1 MASIRGRWLRQRL
14 FAIGCRE
21 NFKWDGRQKVALTA
35 TEFRQMA
42 GRAGRAGIDD
52 AGEAVLIAPP
62 GDKRTLA
69 ALQAL
74 VTVRTLDSPVDPVL
88 LLAVHVTCTLS
99 VRETQSRLNAHCPA
113 CALHVPKTVISH
125 SSVVKR

>member
-1 MASIRGRWLRQRL
+1 MLPH
-14 FAIGCRE
+14 RE
-21 NFKWDGRQKVALTA
+21 HFKWNGKQQALTA

-69 ALQAL
+69 ALHAL
-74 VTVRTLDSPVDPVL
+74 ITV
-88 LLAVHVTCTLS
+88 
-99 VRETQSRLNAHCPA
+99 
-113 CALHVPKTVISH
+113 
-125 SSVVKR
+125 

>member
-1 MASIRGRWLRQRL
+1 MFR
-14 FAIGCRE
+14 RE
-21 NFKWDGRQKVALTA
+21 HYKWDGRQRAGLTA

-62 GDKRTLA
+62 GDRRTLT

-74 VTVRTLDSPVDPVL
+74 VMVR
-88 LLAVHVTCTLS
+88 A
-99 VRETQSRLNAHCPA
+99 
-113 CALHVPKTVISH
+113 
-125 SSVVKR
+125 